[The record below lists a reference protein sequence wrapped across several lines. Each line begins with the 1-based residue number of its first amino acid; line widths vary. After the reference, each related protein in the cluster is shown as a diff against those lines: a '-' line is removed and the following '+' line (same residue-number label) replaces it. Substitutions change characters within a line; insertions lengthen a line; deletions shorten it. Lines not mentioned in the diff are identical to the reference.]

1 MKNNHLFKKLFYFI
15 AVASLFPS
23 YAFSQAVTESREVP
37 KLVIKDSDIEHRWSI
52 YWGWNREDYTK
63 SDIHFKGSDH
73 NFTLSDV
80 QAKDKQAPLS
90 HLFSTFLNPGKIT
103 IPQTNVRVAY
113 KLTEDSAVA
122 LNLDHMK
129 YVVKD
134 GQTVP
139 ASGYYGST
147 TYGAG
152 ASQLLDPSY
161 MHYEHTDGLNI
172 ISLEYERYYP
182 MTLVNL
188 GIPSRLF
195 ANVGAGVLYPKSNIT
210 LTMLGQS
217 RSDRFHVAG
226 YSGAVSGGIETDFTK
241 RFFGRLAA
249 KVGYV
254 NMPDVVTSYRGDK
267 ASQHFMYSEYIL
279 ALGYRF

>member
-1 MKNNHLFKKLFYFI
+1 MKTNQNLKIKLALSALALIFSG
-15 AVASLFPS
+15 VS
-23 YAFSQAVTESREVP
+23 FSQSAPESREIP
-37 KLVIKDSDIEHRWSI
+37 KLVIKDSDIEHRWSV
-52 YWGWNREDYTK
+52 YWGWNRESYTK
-63 SDIHFKGSDH
+63 SDINFKGSDH

-90 HLFSTFLNPGKIT
+90 HLFTTFLNPGKIT

-113 KLTEDSAVA
+113 KLDTDSAVA

-134 GQTVP
+134 GQTVS

-147 TYGAG
+147 NYGANG
-152 ASQLLDPSY
+152 TQLLDPSY

-172 ISLEYERYYP
+172 ISLEYEKYYP
-182 MTLVNL
+182 MTFVNL
-188 GIPSRLF
+188 GVPSRLF
-195 ANVGAGVLYPKSNIT
+195 ANVGAGILYPKSNIT
-210 LTMLGQS
+210 MTMLNQT

-226 YSGAVSGGIETDFTK
+226 YSGAISGGAEVDFSK

-267 ASQHFMYSEYIL
+267 ASQHFMYSEYIM
-279 ALGYRF
+279 AFGFRF